1 MENQVKY
8 CQVVL
13 TNHCPLEV
21 IHQRHQPEEIHF
33 DRITTETE
41 IMVTM
46 GKEEAIIILEKHLNP
61 GSLICSNHRNI
72 CHRRSHLRNVQK
84 RIRVEVSSKV
94 QTIHLHD
101 TKVYPEFQM
110 LETKKLHSNPDFRK
124 CSNPWSI
131 CHLWNTPLRLPNAK
145 KHTRVEVNALVE
157 DVKAVDGHQ
166 PHRRLRKKVH
176 HRLLLRPNQPGR
188 LSRSE
193 ARYKHGIVCD
203 FIILFS

>member
-1 MENQVKY
+1 MHLYFLVKYYQVVLTIRCHLEIINFTEFSENIHKKFCRQNFFVFTKCSRVFLYLFSQVKY

-94 QTIHLHD
+94 
-101 TKVYPEFQM
+101 VSWVF
-110 LETKKLHSNPDFRK
+110 
-124 CSNPWSI
+124 
-131 CHLWNTPLRLPNAK
+131 
-145 KHTRVEVNALVE
+145 
-157 DVKAVDGHQ
+157 
-166 PHRRLRKKVH
+166 
-176 HRLLLRPNQPGR
+176 
-188 LSRSE
+188 
-193 ARYKHGIVCD
+193 
-203 FIILFS
+203 

>member
-1 MENQVKY
+1 MFTKCSPVFLYLFSQVKY

-94 QTIHLHD
+94 
-101 TKVYPEFQM
+101 VSWVF
-110 LETKKLHSNPDFRK
+110 
-124 CSNPWSI
+124 
-131 CHLWNTPLRLPNAK
+131 
-145 KHTRVEVNALVE
+145 
-157 DVKAVDGHQ
+157 
-166 PHRRLRKKVH
+166 
-176 HRLLLRPNQPGR
+176 
-188 LSRSE
+188 
-193 ARYKHGIVCD
+193 
-203 FIILFS
+203 

>member
-94 QTIHLHD
+94 
-101 TKVYPEFQM
+101 
-110 LETKKLHSNPDFRK
+110 
-124 CSNPWSI
+124 
-131 CHLWNTPLRLPNAK
+131 
-145 KHTRVEVNALVE
+145 LVE

>member
-1 MENQVKY
+1 MYLYIMQYYYQVVLTIRCHLEVINFTEFSENIHKKNFAAKTFLCSRVFLYLFSQVKY

-94 QTIHLHD
+94 
-101 TKVYPEFQM
+101 VSWVF
-110 LETKKLHSNPDFRK
+110 
-124 CSNPWSI
+124 
-131 CHLWNTPLRLPNAK
+131 
-145 KHTRVEVNALVE
+145 
-157 DVKAVDGHQ
+157 
-166 PHRRLRKKVH
+166 
-176 HRLLLRPNQPGR
+176 
-188 LSRSE
+188 
-193 ARYKHGIVCD
+193 
-203 FIILFS
+203 

>member
-1 MENQVKY
+1 
-8 CQVVL
+8 
-13 TNHCPLEV
+13 
-21 IHQRHQPEEIHF
+21 
-33 DRITTETE
+33 
-41 IMVTM
+41 MVTM

-94 QTIHLHD
+94 
-101 TKVYPEFQM
+101 
-110 LETKKLHSNPDFRK
+110 
-124 CSNPWSI
+124 
-131 CHLWNTPLRLPNAK
+131 
-145 KHTRVEVNALVE
+145 LVE